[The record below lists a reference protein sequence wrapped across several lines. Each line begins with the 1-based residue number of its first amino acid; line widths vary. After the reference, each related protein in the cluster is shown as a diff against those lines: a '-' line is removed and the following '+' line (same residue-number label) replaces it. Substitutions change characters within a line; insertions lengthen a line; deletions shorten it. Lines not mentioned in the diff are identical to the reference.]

1 MKIQPIKLDWDSNFY
16 KKNIAKIFINKN
28 VSDNELEFY
37 KKNNSYDLTYVFS
50 NNDISQILSLNPIDI
65 KVVFSKEVSSKPFNS
80 SPNIDSFKGDINNNL
95 IELACSAGDHSRF
108 KTDKELNHKF
118 IELYKKWLKKSIKRE
133 IANEVFTYSLN
144 DKIVGFVTC
153 KIIENTVEIGL
164 IAVNNHYQGKGIGK
178 KLIQRANDYAVENKL
193 DRINVATQ
201 LHNSNACE
209 FYTKNNFKINSK
221 TYIYHLWNKELNL
234 KHDSV

>member
-1 MKIQPIKLDWDSNFY
+1 MKILPIKLDWDSNFY
-16 KKNIAKIFINKN
+16 KKNIAKILINKN
-28 VSDNELEFY
+28 ISDNELEFY

-50 NNDISQILSLNPIDI
+50 DNDISQILSLNPIDI

-80 SPNIDSFKGDINNNL
+80 TPNIDSYIGDVNNNL
-95 IELACSAGDHSRF
+95 IELACIAGDHSRF
-108 KTDKELNHKF
+108 KIDKKLNHKF
-118 IELYKKWLKKSIKRE
+118 IKLYEKWLKKSIKRE

-164 IAVNNHYQGKGIGK
+164 VAVNNHHQGKGIGK
-178 KLIQRANDYAVENKL
+178 KLLQRVNDYAVENEL
-193 DRINVATQ
+193 NRIDVATQ
-201 LHNSNACE
+201 LHNFNACS

-234 KHDSV
+234 ENDSF